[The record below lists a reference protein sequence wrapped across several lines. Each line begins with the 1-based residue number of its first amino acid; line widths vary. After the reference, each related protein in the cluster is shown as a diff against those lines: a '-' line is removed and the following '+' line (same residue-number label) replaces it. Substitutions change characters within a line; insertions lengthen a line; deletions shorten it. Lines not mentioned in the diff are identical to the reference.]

1 MRVVGLVIRP
11 PVSTLAP
18 SLAPGRS
25 QAAPEVLGAGSITT
39 ILGAP
44 DIYFRPGPGTLVNIT
59 CVVSSLK
66 RPEHI
71 FWYHNGQV
79 SEIGLQ
85 HVNDNPVTSFCIYH
99 SHVTLSEEATRRDNC
114 VIFPVF
120 IKCCQ
125 TVSLSSII
133 VSGHNL
139 QVIQSGL

>member
-1 MRVVGLVIRP
+1 MSNEHKSSEGGFSRDCMFCLKNLYFPFQVRVVGLVIRP

-18 SLAPGRS
+18 PLAPGRS

-79 SEIGLQ
+79 SQI
-85 HVNDNPVTSFCIYH
+85 
-99 SHVTLSEEATRRDNC
+99 
-114 VIFPVF
+114 
-120 IKCCQ
+120 
-125 TVSLSSII
+125 
-133 VSGHNL
+133 GHNM
-139 QVIQSGL
+139 